1 LASLARL
8 RPFLI
13 FSRRAL
19 IGATAA
25 YIAVSFTLGGTE
37 RARPVFYTCLAAWC
51 VLILLG
57 QLRATHL
64 QPDGRLYRSACM
76 LELIAFNLAL
86 ALVLAESSLRAFA
99 HHTGNSLLLSD
110 ALDAY
115 RLQPG
120 QDYGEGLHGNRLG
133 YPGGEFQRDKERG
146 VFRIAALGDS
156 FAVGPAVAFADNYLT
171 LLEKAIPKAQ
181 VYNFGVSGTGPREY
195 YTILKQDALSYAPD
209 LVLVNVFVGND
220 ITEIMATPRHL
231 DPRQNSLY
239 LLLTRSERLLREK
252 WRRTRD
258 LSPAPLDRLGAGALS
273 ETSFRELEGNR
284 LAVCLK
290 APPADLEKKW
300 QRALTY
306 LDWIIDACR
315 KAGVPVAF
323 VLIPDEFQVNPA
335 VLADALSSSGAALDD
350 LDLELPQR
358 RLQRFCTERGVP
370 CLDLEP
376 AFAIESDTY
385 APRDTHWN
393 ARGNYL
399 AAEKIAAWLAEV
411 LRTRLNTSRVDSLSA
426 PSNKF

>member
-1 LASLARL
+1 MDSLARL

-13 FSRRAL
+13 FGRRAL

-25 YIAVSFTLGGTE
+25 YIAVSFTLGGTDW
-37 RARPVFYTCLAAWC
+37 ARPVFYACLAAWC
-51 VLILLG
+51 VLILVG
-57 QLRATHL
+57 QLRAARF
-64 QPDGRLYRSACM
+64 QAGGRLYRSACF
-76 LELIAFNLAL
+76 LEVIAFNLAL
-86 ALVLAESSLRAFA
+86 TLVLAEWSLRAFA
-99 HHTGNSLLLSD
+99 HHTGHSLLLSD

-115 RLQPG
+115 RLRPG

-133 YPGGEFQRDKERG
+133 YPGSEFQRDREQG

-171 LLEKAIPKAQ
+171 LLEKALPRAQ

-220 ITEIMATPRHL
+220 ITEIMATPRHF

-258 LSPAPLDRLGAGALS
+258 VSPAPLDRLGAGALS
-273 ETSFRELEGNR
+273 EASFRELEGKR
-284 LAVCLK
+284 MAVCLK
-290 APPADLEKKW
+290 APPADLQKKW

-306 LDWIIDACR
+306 LGSIIDACR
-315 KAGVPVAF
+315 KEGVAVAF

-335 VLADALSSSGAALDD
+335 VLADALPCSGAALED
-350 LDLELPQR
+350 LDLDLPQR
-358 RLQRFCTERGVP
+358 RLQSFCAERGVP
-370 CLDLEP
+370 CLDLKP
-376 AFAIESDTY
+376 AFAIVSGTY

-393 ARGNYL
+393 ARGNHL
-399 AAEKIAAWLAEV
+399 AAERIIAWITEIY
-411 LRTRLNTSRVDSLSA
+411 RTRMEADRAD
-426 PSNKF
+426 